1 MLLRLCEDK
10 LRNQAADVKQINTSL
25 AEKESELENKN
36 HISIIKN
43 KKLDLTQVQL
53 NSWAN
58 KIVQGSKFKYEFLA
72 TMFHEWRTTLKSIL
86 LFSELLKENNLRN
99 LTGQQIDNLSVID
112 SSSPYLLNLNCLYF
126 GCF

>member
-43 KKLDLTQVQL
+43 KKLDLTQVQF
-53 NSWAN
+53 NS
-58 KIVQGSKFKYEFLA
+58 
-72 TMFHEWRTTLKSIL
+72 
-86 LFSELLKENNLRN
+86 
-99 LTGQQIDNLSVID
+99 
-112 SSSPYLLNLNCLYF
+112 
-126 GCF
+126 